1 MYLPKSVFQIFIVLV
16 VFQFSLIGLSLAK
29 QGQFIKFEWAGAE
42 FNKVFYPKAA
52 ILVPVKLVGISKKLF
67 AQLDTGSNGT
77 FFYGKI
83 LEKHGLK
90 FDSTN
95 EGYLKFSWLGKDE
108 MPEAGGD
115 SAFVSWS
122 MDDSVNLSSEKPED
136 NIVGTIGLDE
146 VLGKILVLDF
156 PEQKYAIFSDSSE
169 IPAGL
174 RYRLKYVP
182 AVINNARF
190 YVNIVIGNDT
200 LKDIFYDT
208 GASMSTLTLPPEDW
222 KRATGL
228 QGDEPEIARDSVFS
242 WGKKIEVLKASSKGD
257 LQFGSIHIKSPIVE
271 HVEWPDTSFNNYRLM
286 GNAPFY
292 DEYIVVVD
300 CKYSRMGVA
309 KAVEDRDREKKQVA
323 GSKWLVA
330 HLAPVWVELNKIYEN

>member
-1 MYLPKSVFQIFIVLV
+1 MYLPKRVLWIFIILAVS
-16 VFQFSLIGLSLAK
+16 QFGLTGLSLAE
-29 QGQFIKFEWAGAE
+29 QGHFNRFEWAGAE

-52 ILVPVKLVGISKKLF
+52 ILVPVKLAGIYKKIF

-95 EGYLKFSWLGKDE
+95 KGYLKFSWLGEDE
-108 MPEAGGD
+108 MPEAGRD

-169 IPAGL
+169 IPAGF
-174 RYRLKYVP
+174 RDRLKYVP
-182 AVINNARF
+182 AVIDNARF
-190 YVNIVIGNDT
+190 YVNIVIGEDT

-208 GASMSTLTLPPEDW
+208 GSSMSTLTLPLVDW
-222 KRATGL
+222 RRATGL
-228 QGDEPEIARDSVFS
+228 QGDEPKIIRDSVPS
-242 WGKKIEVLKASSKGD
+242 WGKNVEVLKAFSRGD
-257 LQFGSIHIKSPIVE
+257 LQFGSIRIKSPMVE

-292 DEYIVVVD
+292 DEYTVVVD
-300 CKYSRMGVA
+300 CKYSRMGIAKKPVA
-309 KAVEDRDREKKQVA
+309 NSR
-323 GSKWLVA
+323 
-330 HLAPVWVELNKIYEN
+330 

>member
-1 MYLPKSVFQIFIVLV
+1 MYLPKRVLWIFIILA
-16 VFQFSLIGLSLAK
+16 VFQFSLIGLSRAE
-29 QGQFIKFEWAGAE
+29 QDRFIKFEWAGAE
-42 FNKVFYPKAA
+42 FNKIFYPKAA
-52 ILVPVKLVGISKKLF
+52 ILVPVKVGGTAKKLF

-77 FFYGKI
+77 FFYGNVM
-83 LEKHGLK
+83 EKRGVK

-95 EGYLKFSWLGKDE
+95 RGYVKFSWLGEDE
-108 MPEAGGD
+108 MPEAGRD

-122 MDDSVNLSSEKPED
+122 LDDSVNLSSEKPED
-136 NIVGTIGLDE
+136 NNVGTIGLDE
-146 VLGKILVLDF
+146 ILEKILVLDF

-169 IPAGL
+169 LPAGL
-174 RYRLKYVP
+174 KDRLKYVP

-208 GASMSTLTLPPEDW
+208 GASMSTLTLPQEDW
-222 KRATGL
+222 RRATGL
-228 QGDEPEIARDSVFS
+228 QGDESEIVRDSVFS

-286 GNAPFY
+286 GNASFY
-292 DEYIVVVD
+292 DEYTVVVD
-300 CKYSRMGVA
+300 CKYSRMGLA
-309 KAVEDRDREKKQVA
+309 KKSR
-323 GSKWLVA
+323 
-330 HLAPVWVELNKIYEN
+330 

>member
-1 MYLPKSVFQIFIVLV
+1 MYLPKRVLWIFIILA
-16 VFQFSLIGLSLAK
+16 VFQFSLIGLSRAE
-29 QGQFIKFEWAGAE
+29 QDRFIKFEWAGAE

-52 ILVPVKLVGISKKLF
+52 ILVPVKVAGISKKLF

-77 FFYGKI
+77 FFYGNV
-83 LEKHGLK
+83 LEKRGVK

-95 EGYLKFSWLGKDE
+95 LGYVKFSWLGENE
-108 MPEAGGD
+108 MPEVGRD

-122 MDDSVNLSSEKPED
+122 MDGSVDLSSEKPE
-136 NIVGTIGLDE
+136 NKIVGTIGLDE
-146 VLGKILVLDF
+146 ILGKILVLDF

-174 RYRLKYVP
+174 RDRLKYVP

-208 GASMSTLTLPPEDW
+208 GASMSTLTLPLQDW
-222 KRATGL
+222 RRATGL
-228 QGDEPEIARDSVFS
+228 QGDESEIVRDSVFS

-257 LQFGSIHIKSPIVE
+257 LQFGSLRIKSPMVE

-292 DEYIVVVD
+292 DDYSVVVD
-300 CKYSRMGVA
+300 CKYSRMGIA
-309 KAVEDRDREKKQVA
+309 KKANSR
-323 GSKWLVA
+323 
-330 HLAPVWVELNKIYEN
+330 

>member
-1 MYLPKSVFQIFIVLV
+1 MYLPKRVLWIFIILA
-16 VFQFSLIGLSLAK
+16 VFQFSLIGLSRAE
-29 QGQFIKFEWAGAE
+29 QSHFNKFEWAGAE
-42 FNKVFYPKAA
+42 FNKIFYPKAA
-52 ILVPVKLVGISKKLF
+52 ILVPVNVAGISKILF

-77 FFYGKI
+77 FFYGNV
-83 LEKHGLK
+83 LEKRGVK

-95 EGYLKFSWLGKDE
+95 RGYVKFSWLGGNEIPD
-108 MPEAGGD
+108 AGRD

-136 NIVGTIGLDE
+136 NIVGTIGLNE

-169 IPAGL
+169 LPAGL
-174 RYRLKYVP
+174 RDRLKYVP

-190 YVNIVIGNDT
+190 YVNIVIGKDT

-208 GASMSTLTLPPEDW
+208 GASMSTLTLPLQDW
-222 KRATGL
+222 RRATGL
-228 QGDEPEIARDSVFS
+228 QGDESEIVRDSVFS
-242 WGKKIEVLKASSKGD
+242 WGKKIEVLKASSKAD
-257 LQFGSIHIKSPIVE
+257 LQFGSIHIKSPMVE

-292 DEYIVVVD
+292 DDYTVVVD
-300 CKYSRMGVA
+300 CKYSRMGIA
-309 KAVEDRDREKKQVA
+309 KKE
-323 GSKWLVA
+323 GSR
-330 HLAPVWVELNKIYEN
+330 

>member
-1 MYLPKSVFQIFIVLV
+1 MYLPKRVLWIFIILA
-16 VFQFSLIGLSLAK
+16 VFQFSLIGLSRAE
-29 QGQFIKFEWAGAE
+29 QDRFIKFEWAGAE

-52 ILVPVKLVGISKKLF
+52 ILVPVKVGGTAKKLF

-77 FFYGKI
+77 FFYGNVM
-83 LEKHGLK
+83 EKRGVK

-95 EGYLKFSWLGKDE
+95 RGYVKFSWLGEDE

-122 MDDSVNLSSEKPED
+122 MDGSVDLSSEKPE
-136 NIVGTIGLDE
+136 NKIVGTIGLDE

-174 RYRLKYVP
+174 KDRLKYVP
-182 AVINNARF
+182 AVIDNARF
-190 YVNIVIGNDT
+190 YVSIVIGEDT

-208 GASMSTLTLPPEDW
+208 GSSMSTLTLPLADW
-222 KRATGL
+222 RRATGL
-228 QGDEPEIARDSVFS
+228 QGDESEIVRDSVFS

-257 LQFGSIHIKSPIVE
+257 LQFGSIRIKSPIVE

-292 DEYIVVVD
+292 DEYTVVVD
-300 CKYSRMGVA
+300 CKYSRMGLA
-309 KAVEDRDREKKQVA
+309 KKSR
-323 GSKWLVA
+323 
-330 HLAPVWVELNKIYEN
+330 

>member
-1 MYLPKSVFQIFIVLV
+1 MYLPKRVLWIFIILA
-16 VFQFSLIGLSLAK
+16 VFQFSLIGLSYAE
-29 QGQFIKFEWAGAE
+29 QDRFIKFEWAGAE

-52 ILVPVKLVGISKKLF
+52 ILVPVKVAGISKKLF
-67 AQLDTGSNGT
+67 AQLDSGSNGT

-95 EGYLKFSWLGKDE
+95 KGYLKFSWQGKDE

-122 MDDSVNLSSEKPED
+122 MDDSVILSSEKPED
-136 NIVGTIGLDE
+136 DIVGTIGLDE

-156 PEQKYAIFSDSSE
+156 PEQKYTIFSDSSE
-169 IPAGL
+169 IPAGWKDKL
-174 RYRLKYVP
+174 EYVP

-208 GASMSTLTLPPEDW
+208 GASMSTLTLPLQDW
-222 KRATGL
+222 RRATGL
-228 QGDEPEIARDSVFS
+228 NGDEPEIIRDSVWS
-242 WGKKIEVLKASSKGD
+242 WEKKIEVWKASSKAD
-257 LQFGSIHIKSPIVE
+257 LQFGSIHIKSPMVE

-292 DEYIVVVD
+292 DDYTVVVD
-300 CKYSRMGVA
+300 CKYSRMGIA
-309 KAVEDRDREKKQVA
+309 KKEGGR
-323 GSKWLVA
+323 
-330 HLAPVWVELNKIYEN
+330 

>member
-1 MYLPKSVFQIFIVLV
+1 MYSWKIVPSFILLV
-16 VFQFSLIGLSLAK
+16 VLFWLPNSGLS
-29 QGQFIKFEWAGAE
+29 QTTNHHFNKFEWAGVE

-52 ILVPVKLVGISKKLF
+52 ILVPVKVAGITKRLF

-95 EGYLKFSWLGKDE
+95 KDYLKFLWLGKDE

-122 MDDSVNLSSEKPED
+122 MDDSINLSSEKPED
-136 NIVGTIGLDE
+136 NNVGTIGLDE

-174 RYRLKYVP
+174 RDRLKYVP
-182 AVINNARF
+182 AVIKNARF
-190 YVNIVIGNDT
+190 YVNIIIGKDT

-208 GASMSTLTLPPEDW
+208 GASMSTLTLPLEDW
-222 KRATGL
+222 RKSTGL
-228 QGDEPEIARDSVFS
+228 RGNEPEIIRDSVFS
-242 WGKKIEVLKASSKGD
+242 WGKKVEVLKASSKGD
-257 LQFGSIHIKSPIVE
+257 LQFGSIHIKSPMVE

-292 DEYIVVVD
+292 DEYVVAVD

-309 KAVEDRDREKKQVA
+309 KAVEDHDREK
-323 GSKWLVA
+323 SK
-330 HLAPVWVELNKIYEN
+330 